1 MMPDID
7 QAVQAA
13 FNAQEIPG
21 YGLFFSAITQMG
33 SAYLWIAALII
44 YLWIGR
50 WKKVAAVLIIAL
62 VFGMVV
68 NEDIKGI
75 VQRIRPENVMIGGY
89 FSFHSYSFPSGHTET
104 AFIIATVLSAFI
116 AWRYSLIT
124 YLLAAAVGLS
134 RIYLGVH
141 YFTDVV
147 AGAVVGILL
156 GLMAIYGLHRLG
168 LFDRYGTSRIVPRPA
183 GKLDGKGWRD
193 ANLIKYATV
202 ILAGGFIAAFAA
214 VLLSQYILSLAAIG
228 AMYIVLLMLPL
239 LLKRPLYK
247 EEENGTEDGR

>member
-1 MMPDID
+1 MPDID

-33 SAYLWIAALII
+33 SAYLWIAALMI

-89 FSFHSYSFPSGHTET
+89 FTFHSYSFPSGHTET
-104 AFIIATVLSAFI
+104 AFIMATVLSAFV

-124 YLLAAAVGLS
+124 YLLAVGRRSKPDLS
-134 RIYLGVH
+134 RRP
-141 YFTDVV
+141 
-147 AGAVVGILL
+147 LL
-156 GLMAIYGLHRLG
+156 HGR
-168 LFDRYGTSRIVPRPA
+168 RCRRSRGDPA
-183 GKLDGKGWRD
+183 GR
-193 ANLIKYATV
+193 
-202 ILAGGFIAAFAA
+202 
-214 VLLSQYILSLAAIG
+214 
-228 AMYIVLLMLPL
+228 
-239 LLKRPLYK
+239 
-247 EEENGTEDGR
+247 NGHLRLTQARVV